1 VYVLLKHWKHIPPFS
16 TNSEDTLQLDNH
28 IFLSSEDQG
37 KNNL

>member
-1 VYVLLKHWKHIPPFS
+1 VYVLLKLWKHIPSFN
-16 TNSEDTLQLDNH
+16 TNSEHSLQLDNR